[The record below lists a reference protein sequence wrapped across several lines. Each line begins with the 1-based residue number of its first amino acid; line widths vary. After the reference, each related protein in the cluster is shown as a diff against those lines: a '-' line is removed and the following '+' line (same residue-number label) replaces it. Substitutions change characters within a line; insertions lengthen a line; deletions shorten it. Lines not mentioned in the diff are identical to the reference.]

1 MKLRN
6 LIPLFLL
13 CGGVGLPFHCVAG
26 VGVTPFIQTEI
37 SNSDLSIKKKEL
49 NEFRKKYKLTAPK
62 ANPNEVEAALMQIQ
76 IYQLERVNATT
87 VTGTSFLKK
96 DKITLQQGRDLAK
109 TVHALAFAAL
119 RDGGEAKKSL
129 YLFLDYLFSENIIES
144 IPKYKYSNYNDVR
157 KVPADFLSA
166 LPVCD
171 DLRKGRLIMAVKN
184 LLEADQLYLSAEEIR
199 QRVNSDYIYNVTP
212 HLFICAVHNP
222 DEEQAVKDLS
232 AFSHFLSACTQYS
245 SSGYD
250 VLKPDG
256 TGFHHNTHYNGYMY
270 SYKTWVEYMGRLK
283 GTSFRIEKDAY
294 ERMKK
299 AVISVYLM
307 AVRSGS
313 DKQRYFA
320 NSMAGRHPFTG
331 LDVNFSK
338 ELFKTLIEI
347 GGDVLGVP
355 YDKELASYYNYF
367 YKTRQYADA
376 PELDA
381 DGFYQFNYSPAGV
394 YRHGD
399 WIAVMRCPTTNFWG
413 GELYSKTNRFGRY
426 QSHGTLEILYEGGLA
441 KCGYPENK
449 EKKGAGWDWN
459 MMPGSTTVH
468 YTDWKEMMPNKN
480 DADRFDQKSATTN
493 FAGALAWKDCGL
505 FAAAF
510 DQDDRW
516 GSRRFEPTNLTFC
529 KSVFAI
535 DGMLFDMG
543 TGISAK
549 GSYPDEWFTA
559 TNLFQS
565 IISKDNKSL
574 VVNGKEMKMGQ
585 GIIIDTQKPAWLVTP
600 ATTGYFIP
608 KGHDKLVIK
617 YEEQN
622 TPSSAGMDAEFGKEV
637 AAKAY
642 LYHGVKPEK
651 KDYQF
656 MVVPATSPE
665 KMEELAKKQEKGEL
679 FKVLVAQDSIHV
691 VKHIPSASTAY
702 ALFAPATN
710 LSCGVV
716 CASETELLLMERL
729 DKTGKNLNL
738 ALCNPNLRP
747 ETIGKNNWRPTPTQA
762 VVELKGNW
770 AMKAGNQD
778 QRISLEKNSRGNTVL
793 RTVLSE
799 GSPVYVSLVNQ

>member
-6 LIPLFLL
+6 LISLFLL
-13 CGGVGLPFHCVAG
+13 CGGVGVPFHCAVGAG
-26 VGVTPFIQTEI
+26 VTSFVQTAMSDTDI
-37 SNSDLSIKKKEL
+37 SVKKKEL

-96 DKITLQQGRDLAK
+96 DKITLQQGRDIAK
-109 TVHALAFAAL
+109 TVRALAFAAM

-129 YLFLDYLFSENIIES
+129 YLFLDYLFAENIIES

-157 KVPADFLSA
+157 KVPADLLSA
-166 LPVCD
+166 LSVCD

-184 LLEADQLYLSAEEIR
+184 LLEADQLYLDAEEIR
-199 QRVNSDYIYNVTP
+199 QQVNSDYIYNVTP

-245 SSGYD
+245 PSGYD

-270 SYKTWVEYMGRLK
+270 SYRTWVEYMGYLK

-299 AVISVYLM
+299 AVVSVYLM

-347 GGDVLGVP
+347 GGDILGVP

-535 DGMLFDMG
+535 DGMMFDMG

-565 IISKDNKSL
+565 IISKDSKSL
-574 VVNGKEMKMGQ
+574 VVNGEEMKKGKETV
-585 GIIIDTQKPAWLVTP
+585 IDTQNPAWLVTP

-608 KGHDKLVIK
+608 KGHDRLVIK

-622 TPSSAGMDAEFGKEV
+622 TPSSVGMAAEFGKEV

-642 LYHGVKPEK
+642 LHHGVKPEK
-651 KDYQF
+651 KGYQF

-665 KMEELAKKQEKGEL
+665 KMKELAKKQEKGEL

-691 VKHIPSASTAY
+691 VKHLPSASTAY
-702 ALFAPATN
+702 ALFAPANN

-716 CASETELLLMERL
+716 CASETELLLMERI
-729 DKTGKNLNL
+729 DRTGKNLDL

-747 ETIGKNNWRPTPTQA
+747 ETIGKNNWKTTPTQA
-762 VVELKGNW
+762 AIELKGSW
-770 AMKAGNQD
+770 TMKTGGENRQ
-778 QRISLEKNSRGNTVL
+778 ISLEKNSRGNTVL
-793 RTVLSE
+793 KTLLSE

>member
-13 CGGVGLPFHCVAG
+13 CGGVGLPFHCIAG

-37 SNSDLSIKKKEL
+37 SDSDLSIKKKEL

-87 VTGTSFLKK
+87 VTGASFLKK

-109 TVHALAFAAL
+109 TVRALAFAAL
-119 RDGGEAKKSL
+119 RDGGEVKKSL

-166 LPVCD
+166 LSVCD

-184 LLEADQLYLSAEEIR
+184 LLEADQLYLGAEEIR

-245 SSGYD
+245 PSGYD

-307 AVRSGS
+307 AVRSES

-338 ELFKTLIEI
+338 ELFKTLIEV

-480 DADRFDQKSATTN
+480 DADRFDQKSSTTN

-535 DGMLFDMG
+535 DGMLFDIG

-574 VVNGKEMKMGQ
+574 VVNGKEMKMRQ
-585 GIIIDTQKPAWLVTP
+585 EIIIDTQKPAWLVTP

-762 VVELKGNW
+762 AVELKGNW
-770 AMKAGNQD
+770 AMKAGSQD

>member
-13 CGGVGLPFHCVAG
+13 CGGVGVPFHCAAG
-26 VGVTPFIQTEI
+26 VGMPSLVQTEM
-37 SNSDLSIKKKEL
+37 SGSDISIKKKEL

-62 ANPNEVEAALMQIQ
+62 ANPNEIEAALMQIQ

-109 TVHALAFAAL
+109 TVRALAFAAL

-166 LPVCD
+166 LSVCD

-184 LLEADQLYLSAEEIR
+184 LLEADQLYLGAEEIR

-245 SSGYD
+245 PSGYD

-480 DADRFDQKSATTN
+480 DADRFDQKSSTTN

-535 DGMLFDMG
+535 DGMLFDIG

-574 VVNGKEMKMGQ
+574 VVNGKEMKMRQ
-585 GIIIDTQKPAWLVTP
+585 EIIIDTQKPAWLVTP

-770 AMKAGNQD
+770 AMKAGSQD
-778 QRISLEKNSRGNTVL
+778 QRVSLEKNSRGNTVL

>member
-6 LIPLFLL
+6 LISLFLL
-13 CGGVGLPFHCVAG
+13 GAG
-26 VGVTPFIQTEI
+26 VGMPFYCTASDGIPSLVQTEM
-37 SNSDLSIKKKEL
+37 SDSELSVKKKEL
-49 NEFRKKYKLTAPK
+49 NNLRKKYKLVAPK
-62 ANPNEVEAALMQIQ
+62 ANSKEVEAALMQVQ

-87 VTGTSFLKK
+87 VTGASVLKK
-96 DKITLQQGRDLAK
+96 DNITLQLGRDIAK
-109 TVHALAFAAL
+109 TVRALAFAAL
-119 RDGGEAKKSL
+119 RDGSEAKESL
-129 YLFLDYLFSENIIES
+129 FLFLDYLFTENIIES

-171 DLRKGRLIMAVKN
+171 DLRKSRLILAVMD
-184 LLEADQLYLSAEEIR
+184 LLEAGQLYLDAEEIG
-199 QRVNSDYIYNVTP
+199 QRINSDYIYNVTP
-212 HLFICAVHNP
+212 HLFVCAVHNP
-222 DEEQAVKDLS
+222 DDEQAAKDLS

-245 SSGYD
+245 PSGYD

-299 AVISVYLM
+299 AIVSVYLM
-307 AVRSGS
+307 AVRSDS

-338 ELFKTLIEI
+338 ELFVTLIEV

-355 YDKELASYYNYF
+355 YDNELASYYNYF
-367 YKTRQYADA
+367 YRTKKYANA

-394 YRHGD
+394 YRHGN

-426 QSHGTLEILYEGGLA
+426 QSHGTLEILYEGGLE
-441 KCGYPENK
+441 KCGYPVDK
-449 EKKGAGWDWN
+449 EKKSAGWDWN

-468 YTDWKEMMPNKN
+468 YSDWKEMMPNKN

-493 FAGALAWKDCGL
+493 FAGALAWKDCGV

-535 DGMLFDMG
+535 DGMLFAVG

-565 IISKDNKSL
+565 ILSKSSERT
-574 VVNGKEMKMGQ
+574 VVNGQEVKKGKETVVDSKNS
-585 GIIIDTQKPAWLVTP
+585 AWMVTP
-600 ATTGYFIP
+600 ASTGYFIP
-608 KGHDKLVIK
+608 EGHDKLVVK
-617 YEEQN
+617 YDGQS
-622 TPSSAGMDAEFGKEV
+622 TPSSAGMAAGLGMEV

-651 KDYQF
+651 KGYRF
-656 MVVPATSPE
+656 MVVPSTTPE
-665 KMEELAKKQEKGEL
+665 KMKEIAGKQEKDEL
-679 FKVLVAQDSIHV
+679 FKVLAAQDSVHV
-691 VKHIPSASTAY
+691 VKHLPSASTAY

-710 LSCGVV
+710 LPYGVV
-716 CASETELLLMERL
+716 YASQTELLLLERL
-729 DKTGKNLNL
+729 GQKGENLDL

-747 ETIGKNNWRPTPTQA
+747 ETISKNNWKPTPTPA
-762 VVELKGNW
+762 VIELKGSW
-770 AMKAGNQD
+770 TMKAGTKHTE
-778 QRISLEKNSRGNTVL
+778 ITLEKNNRGNTVL
-793 RTVLSE
+793 KTLLSE
-799 GSPVYVSLVNQ
+799 GSPVYISLVKQ